1 MEPVVQLIGLS
12 GYAGSGKSE
21 AARILIASG
30 WDRRKF
36 AAPLKGMLQFFL
48 AYQGAQAN
56 HIQRM
61 IEGDLKEVP
70 SLMLGG
76 QTPRHAMQALGT
88 EWGRMR
94 MSDSLWV
101 DAAMRDLPPRAVF
114 DDCRFENEAA
124 AIRQRDGIIVRIVR
138 PGVGPVNSHVSEVL
152 VKPDHVIMNDSDL
165 SELRLRVLRLI
176 L

>member
-1 MEPVVQLIGLS
+1 MTHLIGLS

-21 AARILIASG
+21 AARVLIHAG

-48 AYQGAQAN
+48 AYQGAAAD

-70 SLMLGG
+70 SAMLGG

-94 MSDSLWV
+94 LSDSLWV
-101 DAAMRDLPPRAVF
+101 DAAMRNLPPRTVF

-124 AIRQRDGIIVRIVR
+124 AIRDRGGVIVRIVR
-138 PGVGPVNSHVSEVL
+138 PGVGPVNAHVSENL
-152 VKPDHVIMNDSDL
+152 VEPDLVILNTGTIA
-165 SELRLRVLRLI
+165 ELQNQLVNLI
-176 L
+176 T

>member
-48 AYQGAQAN
+48 AYQGAQAD

-70 SLMLGG
+70 SAMLGG

-94 MSDSLWV
+94 LSDSLWV
-101 DAAMRDLPPRAVF
+101 DAAMRNLPPRAVF
-114 DDCRFENEAA
+114 DDCRFANEAA
-124 AIRQRDGIIVRIVR
+124 AIRERSGIIVRIVR
-138 PGVGPVNSHVSEVL
+138 PGMGPVNSHVSEVL
-152 VKPDHVIMNDSDL
+152 VEPDHVIDNDGTIQDL
-165 SELRLRVLRLI
+165 QNQLVNLI
-176 L
+176 T